1 METLLGFEL
10 SLVGYKEIKTKFED
24 IIDIL
29 HFGFGFWALIELS
42 AFGTLK
48 PLALPVWDV
57 APKTV
62 VWILSSQK
70 HLGDCALFLQGN
82 AVLSQSFSWG
92 LDILS
97 ICGHFA
103 VVRPHLAAIFFHVQ
117 HLKS

>member
-1 METLLGFEL
+1 MGTLLGFEL
-10 SLVGYKEIKTKFED
+10 SLVGYKEVKTKFEG

-42 AFGTLK
+42 AFGTPN
-48 PLALPVWDV
+48 PLALPIWDV

-62 VWILSSQK
+62 VWICCNQK
-70 HLGDCALFLQGN
+70 HLGDCALFLLGN

-97 ICGHFA
+97 MCGHF
-103 VVRPHLAAIFFHVQ
+103 VVVWPCLTTIFF
-117 HLKS
+117 STCST

>member
-10 SLVGYKEIKTKFED
+10 SLVGYKEVKTKFKG

-42 AFGTLK
+42 TFGTPN

-82 AVLSQSFSWG
+82 AVLS
-92 LDILS
+92 
-97 ICGHFA
+97 
-103 VVRPHLAAIFFHVQ
+103 
-117 HLKS
+117 

>member
-1 METLLGFEL
+1 MGTLLGFKL
-10 SLVGYKEIKTKFED
+10 ILVGYKEVKTKFEG

-42 AFGTLK
+42 AFGTPN
-48 PLALPVWDV
+48 PLAWLVWDV

-82 AVLSQSFSWG
+82 VVLSQSFS
-92 LDILS
+92 
-97 ICGHFA
+97 
-103 VVRPHLAAIFFHVQ
+103 
-117 HLKS
+117 

>member
-10 SLVGYKEIKTKFED
+10 SLVGYKEIKTKFKG

-42 AFGTLK
+42 AFGMPN
-48 PLALPVWDV
+48 PLALPIWDV
-57 APKTV
+57 APKTM

-97 ICGHFA
+97 TCGHFA
-103 VVRPHLAAIFFHVQ
+103 AVRPRLTAIFFPTCNT
-117 HLKS
+117 